1 MIGVQLEPV
10 DTWFF
15 RDGTPFSAGSTPQ
28 AGVASIFPPSPTTTV
43 GALRAAIALSNGWTG
58 RDRWC
63 ERISAVLGNGPDDL
77 GALAVDGPF
86 LLRDGDPLFPV
97 PRLVLGT
104 NQTDGWTPEI
114 LLSPGAGS
122 ECDLGRAVRLP
133 DVPST
138 TNDVEKLKSGKGQW
152 LTHAGM
158 VSVLAGEV
166 PAAGEIVSN
175 EALWSEEFRIGLERN
190 DRTRTAEEG
199 MLYSTRHVRL
209 GRGVSVGARVDGV
222 PKEWAMPFGRMVPIG
237 GESRLAE
244 CREWDGKFEFSAPA
258 AQAAVS
264 GKMAVIALS
273 PLNIERDVYSGK
285 KPLEALGGA
294 CVVSACLDRPQRVG
308 GWDSLARS
316 SLPLRSVL
324 PPGSVLFCEI
334 PERSRDA
341 VKAESGTIRLGARR
355 NWGFGL
361 AAVGSWPK
369 NREMNA

>member
-1 MIGVQLEPV
+1 MIGIQLEPV

-15 RDGTPFSAGSTPQ
+15 RDGTPFSAGSAPQ

-43 GALRAAIALSNGWTG
+43 GALRAAIALCNGWSG

-86 LLRDGDPLFPV
+86 LLRDGTPLFPV
-97 PRLVLGT
+97 PRHALGT
-104 NQTDGWTPEI
+104 NQTGGWTPEM
-114 LLSPGAGS
+114 LLIPGAES
-122 ECDLGRAVRLP
+122 ECDLGGAVRLP

-138 TNDVEKLKSGKGQW
+138 ANDVEKLKSGEGQW

-158 VSVLAGEV
+158 ESVLAGEV
-166 PAAGEIVSN
+166 PEAGEVVSSN
-175 EALWSEEFRIGLERN
+175 VLWSDEFRIGLERN

-209 GRGVSVGARVDGV
+209 ERGVSLGARVDGV
-222 PKEWAMPFGRMVPIG
+222 PKEWAMPFGRMVPVG

-244 CREWDGKFEFSAPA
+244 CREWDGKFAFSAPA
-258 AQAAVS
+258 EQAEAS
-264 GKMAVIALS
+264 GKVAVIALS
-273 PLNIERDVYSGK
+273 PLDIERDVYCGK
-285 KPLEALGGA
+285 KPLDELGGA

-324 PPGSVLFCEI
+324 PPGSVLFCEL
-334 PERSRDA
+334 PERGRDA
-341 VKAESGTIRLGARR
+341 VEAEFGTIRLGARK